1 MERIHIL
8 SSIILSSLLTFSLNI
23 HPVISTNKKSNS
35 EEQQPVAIDV
45 SPFIRI
51 YKNGTVER
59 LLDTQ
64 VVPPSFD
71 PKTNVQSK
79 DIVYSLELHLSV
91 RLYLPKNTH
100 QNRKLPLL
108 VYFHGGGFIVGNASN
123 PTIHHFLN
131 SLVSEAELI
140 AVSVDYRLAPEHPVP
155 AAYDDSWTALKW
167 VASHV
172 NQNGPEDWL
181 NFHADFKRVFL
192 SGDSAGANIAHQMAL
207 KHGQKEKLEGLMIN
221 TTFKGMIL
229 CHPFFWGNHSVP
241 GETETEYEKNRAWGE
256 LLWKVAC
263 PNSSAGVDDPWM
275 NPGKDPNLGRVGCSR
290 VQVFVSE
297 KDYLRER
304 GWYYAQKLRESGWS
318 GDMEVV
324 EYKDEGHDFHL
335 ANLTSKNSVNLR
347 RRIVSFIK
355 HY

>member
-79 DIVYSLELHLSV
+79 DIVYSLEHHLSV

-172 NQNGPEDWL
+172 NQNGTEDWL

-207 KHGQKEKLEGLMIN
+207 KHGQKENLEGLMIN
-221 TTFKGMIL
+221 TTFK
-229 CHPFFWGNHSVP
+229 
-241 GETETEYEKNRAWGE
+241 
-256 LLWKVAC
+256 VAC
-263 PNSSAGVDDPWM
+263 PNSSGGVDDPWM
-275 NPGKDPNLGRVGCSR
+275 NPRKDPNLGRVGCSR

-324 EYKDEGHDFHL
+324 EYTDEGHDFHL

-347 RRIVSFIK
+347 RRIVSFINQN
-355 HY
+355 